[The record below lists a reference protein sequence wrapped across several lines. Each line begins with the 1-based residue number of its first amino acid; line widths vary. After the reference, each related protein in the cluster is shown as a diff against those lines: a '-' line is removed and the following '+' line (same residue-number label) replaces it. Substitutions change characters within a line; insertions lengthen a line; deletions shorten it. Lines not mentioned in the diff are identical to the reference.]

1 VDHGALLLVELGA
14 VALGLAILARLA
26 SRLAISPIPLYLIAG
41 LALGEGGIVPLV
53 TSEQFIEV
61 GAELGVIFL
70 LLMLGLEYSAEELV
84 DGMRSV
90 APAGLVDLALNFTP
104 GFVAG
109 LILGWG
115 VVPAL
120 FLGGVTYISS
130 TGVIA
135 KLLND
140 LGWTGNRET
149 PVVLSIL
156 VFEDLAMA
164 VLLPILA
171 ALALGGITVGA
182 LLTIALAITVMV
194 VAIAFAY
201 RQGDRLGDLVLHRSD
216 EVSLLSIFGLT
227 LVVAGLAEGINISA
241 AVGAFLVGIS
251 LSGEAVAKADTL
263 LTPLRDLFAAV
274 FFVFFGL
281 STDPRDIPAVLL
293 VAVLLGLIT
302 AATKVVGG
310 RWAARRSGIGTAGQW
325 RTGLTLIARGEFSII
340 IAGLATGVAG
350 AEELPALAAAYVLV
364 MAIGGPIAAKIADPG
379 RRLRESSSW
388 SGVDLPA
395 GSGTHPL
402 LRILRGGILQPE
414 EKDRQGPTEKAG
426 DGARRED
433 GTDSPSKR

>member
-1 VDHGALLLVELGA
+1 MDHGALLLVELGA
-14 VALGLAILARLA
+14 VVLGLALLARLA
-26 SRLAISPIPLYLIAG
+26 SRLAISPIPFYLIAG
-41 LALGEGGIVPLV
+41 LALGEGGVVPLV

-104 GFVAG
+104 GFAAG

-164 VLLPILA
+164 ILLPTLA
-171 ALALGGITVGA
+171 ALALGGSTTEAALTVG
-182 LLTIALAITVMV
+182 LAITVMV

-201 RQGDRLGDLVLHRSD
+201 RQGNRLGDLVLHRSD

-227 LVVAGLAEGINISA
+227 LLVAGLAEAINVSA

-251 LSGEAVAKADTL
+251 VSGKAVAKADTL

-281 STDPRDIPAVLL
+281 STDPRDIPEVLL
-293 VAVLLGLIT
+293 VAVLLGLVT
-302 AATKVVGG
+302 AGTKLLGG
-310 RWAARRSGIGTAGQW
+310 WWAARRLGIGGPGRW
-325 RTGLTLIARGEFSII
+325 RVGVTLVARGEFSII
-340 IAGLATGVAG
+340 IAGLAVGVAG
-350 AEELPALAAAYVLV
+350 AEDLPALAAAYVLV
-364 MAIGGPIAAKIADPG
+364 MAIGGPLAAKFVDSG
-379 RRLRESSSW
+379 RRSGEGW
-388 SGVDLPA
+388 SPKELPL
-395 GSGTHPL
+395 GRDTHPL
-402 LRILRGGILQPE
+402 LRVLSGGILQPQKTDRPS
-414 EKDRQGPTEKAG
+414 KDPEAGDRTRRQG
-426 DGARRED
+426 
-433 GTDSPSKR
+433 DSDTTSKR